1 MIRTVLE
8 NYKEIGIRL
17 AEEYD
22 LPKIQRIYNQGIA
35 DRIAT
40 LDAEE
45 KDEAMMRTWWAGHST
60 RYGVLVAE
68 SDQDIVG
75 WASLNPYSSR
85 KAYQGVAELSIYID
99 RRWRGHGVGR
109 KLLRALEEYARHQG
123 FYKIVLFTFPHN
135 VAGRR
140 LYQRMGYRE
149 VGTFYRQGVLDGQYV
164 DILAMEKFIA
174 D

>member
-1 MIRTVLE
+1 MIRTILE
-8 NYKEIGIRL
+8 NHKEIGIRL

-99 RRWRGHGVGR
+99 RQWRGQGVGR
-109 KLLRALEEYARHQG
+109 KLLGALEDYARNQG

-135 VAGRR
+135 VVGRR

>member
-1 MIRTVLE
+1 MKTVLD
-8 NYKEIGIRL
+8 NYREIVIRR

-22 LPKIQRIYNQGIA
+22 LSNIQRIYNQGIA

-40 LDAEE
+40 LDADA
-45 KDEAMMRTWWAGHST
+45 KDEEMMKTWWAGHSA

-68 SDQDIVG
+68 FGDDIIG

-99 RRWRGHGVGR
+99 RQWRGQGVGR
-109 KLLRALEEYARHQG
+109 KLLGALEDYARHQK

-140 LYQRMGYRE
+140 LYQTMGYRE
-149 VGTFYRQGVLDGQYV
+149 VGIFYRQGILDGQYI

-174 D
+174 ES